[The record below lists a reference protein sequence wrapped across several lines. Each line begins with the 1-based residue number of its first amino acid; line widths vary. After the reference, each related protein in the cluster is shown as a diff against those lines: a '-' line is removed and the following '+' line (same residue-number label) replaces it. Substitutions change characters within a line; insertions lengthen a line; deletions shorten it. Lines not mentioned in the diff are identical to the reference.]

1 MKDDLGGREAVDEEH
16 DVTLVDHLVTDRLS
30 ALTTERYGS
39 CPIARV

>member
-1 MKDDLGGREAVDEEH
+1 MEDQLGGQEAVAEEQ

-39 CPIARV
+39 CLIARV